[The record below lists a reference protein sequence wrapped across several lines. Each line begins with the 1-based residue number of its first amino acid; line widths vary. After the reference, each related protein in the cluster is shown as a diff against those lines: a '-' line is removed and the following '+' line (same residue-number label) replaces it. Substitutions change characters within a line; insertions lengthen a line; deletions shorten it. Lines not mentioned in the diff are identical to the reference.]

1 MASHRTMEVIIRG
14 RRCRRRQ
21 VHQQLL
27 DDDVRQPFNT
37 VSSSSTAVIAA
48 ASADSLAPST
58 RSISHSCDGQEP
70 SPSIGFPAPASR
82 SVSSSS
88 TLFIGL
94 FSSTAEMI
102 SISLHKPPA
111 SREFIIY
118 LFIYLFKTV
127 IHSNISFI
135 FIFDESLYINIFK
148 NTVKH
153 FSNYGIIIIPY

>member
-1 MASHRTMEVIIRG
+1 MEVIIRG

-37 VSSSSTAVIAA
+37 VSSSSSTAVSFKAQT
-48 ASADSLAPST
+48 APST

-82 SVSSSS
+82 SVFSSS
-88 TLFIGL
+88 TLSIGL

-111 SREFIIY
+111 SRE
-118 LFIYLFKTV
+118 LFIYLFLSI

-135 FIFDESLYINIFK
+135 FIFDESLYTNIFE

>member
-1 MASHRTMEVIIRG
+1 MEVIIRG

-48 ASADSLAPST
+48 ASADSVAPST

-111 SREFIIY
+111 SREVIIY

>member
-1 MASHRTMEVIIRG
+1 MEVIIRG

-37 VSSSSTAVIAA
+37 VSSSSSTAVIAA
-48 ASADSLAPST
+48 ASADSFKAQTAPST

-82 SVSSSS
+82 SVFSSS
-88 TLFIGL
+88 TLSIGL

-111 SREFIIY
+111 SRE
-118 LFIYLFKTV
+118 LFIYLFLSI

-135 FIFDESLYINIFK
+135 FIFDESLYTNIFE

-153 FSNYGIIIIPY
+153 FSNYGIIIISY

>member
-1 MASHRTMEVIIRG
+1 MEVIIRG

-37 VSSSSTAVIAA
+37 VSSSSSTAVIAA
-48 ASADSLAPST
+48 ASADSFKAQTAPST

-82 SVSSSS
+82 SVFSSS
-88 TLFIGL
+88 TLSIGL

-111 SREFIIY
+111 SRELFIY
-118 LFIYLFKTV
+118 LFIYLFITI

-135 FIFDESLYINIFK
+135 FIFDESLYTNIFE